1 MQDGFLFDEL
11 SEFKQDIMRSIK
23 DIFPKET
30 KKFIKTEAKKISKV
44 AKKIAKKEVGT
55 SKDTKKN
62 WEESKSYHKKFK
74 TGKVY
79 KYAENDYCV
88 RAFNSA
94 PHAHLIEYG
103 HIMAD
108 HQGKPTGTFVQPK
121 LIYKQAE
128 IEFMSQWLYDCED
141 FMTQYVEHTT
151 KGKR

>member
-11 SEFKQDIMRSIK
+11 SDFKQNIMR
-23 DIFPKET
+23 DIQKKFPDET
-30 KKFIKTEAKKISKV
+30 SKFIKSEAKKLSKV
-44 AKKIAKKEVGT
+44 AKKIAKREVGT
-55 SKDTKKN
+55 SKDEKKN
-62 WEESKSYHKKFK
+62 WQADKSYHKRFK

-103 HIMAD
+103 HIMTD
-108 HQGKPTGTFVQPK
+108 HQGKPTGKFIFGK
-121 LIYKQAE
+121 SIYKQAE